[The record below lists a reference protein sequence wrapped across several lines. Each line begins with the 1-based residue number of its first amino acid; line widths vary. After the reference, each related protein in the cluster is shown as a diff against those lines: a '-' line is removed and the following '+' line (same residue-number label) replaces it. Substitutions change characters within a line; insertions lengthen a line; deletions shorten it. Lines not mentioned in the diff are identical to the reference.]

1 MSTHVGKMFVNCT
14 PHAIVLAGP
23 TGDVTIPPSGNVA
36 RVTMTPTTIGEA
48 GGFPIVANVAG
59 PVTGLPEAVPGVFV
73 IVSGMVRGALV
84 GRPDVLAPDTGPTA
98 RRNAA
103 GQVEA
108 VRGFV
113 GPAGTAGPVLPLRE
127 ARTRLA
133 AASADFLAKCQET
146 FVSER
151 PIPGAAGLTGL
162 WRVDMSRECKAFA
175 TLDAIRRD
183 ADGAVFDALGQSFG
197 LRHFRGASGRLDV
210 PIGSGCPDLTRER
223 ELVGQLDVIELP
235 VPEWA
240 WADTYLESAQV
251 RGVVVLKDDF
261 DAVVRGFVRGFVG
274 VA

>member
-48 GGFPIVANVAG
+48 VGFPIVANVAG
-59 PVTGLPEAVPGVFV
+59 PVIGLPEAVPGVFV

-98 RRNAA
+98 RRNQA

-113 GPAGTAGPVLPLRE
+113 GPARPAGPVLSLKEALARRE
-127 ARTRLA
+127 AA
-133 AASADFLAKCQET
+133 KADLLAKCQET
-146 FVSER
+146 FVNER

-162 WRVDMSRECKAFA
+162 WRVDVNRECIANA
-175 TLDAIRRD
+175 MLDAIRRD

-197 LRHFRGASGRLDV
+197 VRHFRGNAGRLDV
-210 PIGSGCPDLTRER
+210 PVGEGCPDLTQEP

-240 WADTYLESAQV
+240 WADTYLESAEV
-251 RGVVVLKDDF
+251 RGRLVLKDDF
-261 DAVVRGFVRGFVG
+261 DAVVRGFVE
-274 VA
+274 VAS